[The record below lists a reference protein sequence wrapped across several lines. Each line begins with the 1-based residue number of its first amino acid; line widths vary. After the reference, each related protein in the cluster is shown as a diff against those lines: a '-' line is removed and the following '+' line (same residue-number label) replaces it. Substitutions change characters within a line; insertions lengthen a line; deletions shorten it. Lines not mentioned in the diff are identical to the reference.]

1 MDIGAT
7 GLGLIDYAIFIV
19 ALVAVLI
26 VGLFSGG
33 KIKTLADYA
42 TSRGKKFSTPVLVMT
57 MLATA
62 IGSNTSIGS
71 ISEIYNNGLIYII
84 EDTLTL
90 IGTFLLIQYAA
101 KFIAGRYPGVI
112 SLYGIVEQEYGTLP
126 AKVSSAFAVFDTM
139 ISLSMQIIGMAYVVK
154 TFLGIPFIWGA
165 SISTAV
171 FVLYSSVGGIRS
183 VVYTDVLQFLIIL
196 VVFPILT
203 GIVIYNAGGIDE
215 VLTAVPKEK
224 LQIIDHPD
232 FVEYS
237 FLATFWMMPF
247 SLLLPIFVQR
257 FLMCSDSKELRHMGL
272 TWVLFRLVF
281 IVMLGIIGLS
291 GVVLL
296 SDVSSGKE
304 VIPALMKNYLPI
316 GLKGLAITTFFAIIM
331 STADSYLNAAAVL
344 ISEIMMNKGEREK
357 RDRRELDIAMGIDVE
372 EDDSDRKQIRR
383 ARIGSF
389 ILGGGAFLI
398 ALLDF
403 SFIKVTTIASAIAFG
418 AINIPVFFAPFKK
431 RKLKSINAYMGSI
444 IGGVGSFLLFWGI
457 LGQERVYMVSTFA
470 AFFAIGGWFIGANF
484 FDKNKT
490 TFWRNMRIICTPIG
504 GFSKFLSP
512 PQGYG
517 YITVFGIIS
526 FLMRYGLYPWK
537 LFSQG
542 YLLLSVMLILSCV
555 LLLILAFGD
564 RIKGSSNN
572 LFLTLWI
579 ITIFLAF
586 PFYNM
591 LALLHDPGNIINS
604 ASLLI
609 ALFLTNLLFDWRVSL
624 LMLLVSFLLVS
635 ALNTAI
641 YHQEALF
648 SSPDQIFLAIY
659 AIMAGV
665 LVGMF
670 LKRMWDSA
678 SEEKLE
684 YAYIMA
690 GSVAHELQTPIM
702 EVGGWLEFI
711 PPNSLDK
718 NSITQDKLDEIK
730 KVLLSI
736 RGSYNNSVDTIRRTM
751 QVFTMGRQG
760 RDVVDTDLNMAELV
774 ADAVKTVRIEDSKR
788 DRIRISISPDLVVHA
803 YANNLITILHNLI
816 RNAAMYSLSKDKKA
830 TIRIYNEGRDVIVY
844 DDGVGI
850 RSDRI
855 LTIFDRGTSYDSKR
869 GSGFGLYYCK
879 IEMER
884 LGGRIRCY
892 SREGEFTK
900 FVLSFPEV
908 RAKKAHKNRP
918 VKRNR
923 MRFQ

>member
-42 TSRGKKFSTPVLVMT
+42 TSREKKISTPIIAMT
-57 MLATA
+57 VIATA
-62 IGSNTSIGS
+62 VGSNTSIGAIAEVYKS
-71 ISEIYNNGLIYII
+71 GFIFVVWDIV
-84 EDTLTL
+84 TLF
-90 IGTFLLIQYAA
+90 GTVLLIQYAA
-101 KFIAGRYPGVI
+101 KFIVGRYSGAI
-112 SLYGIVEQEYGTLP
+112 SLYGIVEQEYGVLP
-126 AKVSSAFAVFDTM
+126 AKISSGFAVMNTM
-139 ISLSMQIIGMAYVVK
+139 ISLSMQVIGMAYVTK
-154 TFLGIPFIWGA
+154 TFLGIPFYWGA
-165 SISTAV
+165 ALASAV

-183 VVYTDVLQFLIIL
+183 VVYTDVLQFFIIL
-196 VVFPILT
+196 IVFPLLT
-203 GIVIYNAGGIDE
+203 GFIVYKAGG
-215 VLTAVPKEK
+215 VKEIFLALPENK
-224 LQIIDHPD
+224 LAILDHPK

-237 FLATFWMMPF
+237 FLTIFWMMPF
-247 SLLLPIFVQR
+247 SLMLPIFIQR
-257 FLMCSDSKELRHMGL
+257 FLMCGDSRELKRMGSSWL
-272 TWVLFRLVF
+272 LFRF
-281 IVMLGIIGLS
+281 IFILMVSIIGLS
-291 GVVLL
+291 GISMLEGL
-296 SDVSSGKE
+296 NSGKE
-304 VIPALMKNYLPI
+304 VIPVFMRDYLPI
-316 GLKGLAITTFFAIIM
+316 GIKGLAITAFFAVIM
-331 STADSYLNAAAVL
+331 STADSYLNSATIL
-344 ISEIMMNKGEREK
+344 ISEMMMNKEEREK
-357 RDRRELDIAMGIDVE
+357 RDRRSLDIAMGKEIKLDQ
-372 EDDSDRKQIRR
+372 DDKKQVKR
-383 ARIGSF
+383 AICGSF
-389 ILGGGAFLI
+389 ILGTGAFFI

-403 SFIKVTTIASAIAFG
+403 SFIKIATVASAIAFT
-418 AINIPVFFAPFKK
+418 AVNIPIFFAPFKN
-431 RKLKSINAYMGSI
+431 RKLRSTAAYLGSMI
-444 IGGVGSFLLFWGI
+444 IGGGSFVFFWLW
-457 LGQERVYMVSTFA
+457 LGQDRVYMAS
-470 AFFAIGGWFIGANF
+470 FFTMIFSIAGWFIGANF

-490 TFWRNMRIICTPIG
+490 TFWKNMSIICTPVG
-504 GFSKFLSP
+504 GFSKFLAP
-512 PQGYG
+512 PQGYV
-517 YITVFGIIS
+517 YITVFGIMN
-526 FLMRYGLYPWK
+526 FLMRYGLYPWE

-542 YLLLSVMLILSCV
+542 YLLISSVLILSCV
-555 LLLILAFGD
+555 FLLVLAFGD
-564 RIKGSSNN
+564 RIKGLNN
-572 LFLTLWI
+572 KLFLALWI
-579 ITIFLAF
+579 ITMFLAF

-591 LALLHDPGNIINS
+591 LALLHDPVNIINS
-604 ASLLI
+604 VSLLI
-609 ALFLTNLLFDWRVSL
+609 ALFLMNLLFDWRVSL

-670 LKRMWDSA
+670 LKRMWDAA
-678 SEEKLE
+678 SKEKLE
-684 YAYIMA
+684 YAYTMA

-702 EVGGWLEFI
+702 EVGGWLEFV
-711 PPNSLDK
+711 PPGSLDK
-718 NSITQDKLDEIK
+718 NSTTQEQLDEVK
-730 KVLLSI
+730 NALSSI
-736 RGSYNNSVDTIRRTM
+736 RKSYNNSVDTIRRTM

-855 LTIFDRGTSYDSKR
+855 LTIFDRGTTYDSKR

-908 RAKKAHKNRP
+908 RVKKAHKNRP

>member
-42 TSRGKKFSTPVLVMT
+42 TSRGKKFSTPVLAMT

-62 IGSNTSIGS
+62 IGSNTSIGA
-71 ISEIYNNGLIYII
+71 ISEIYNYGLIYIV
-84 EDTLTL
+84 EDTITL
-90 IGTFLLIQYAA
+90 IGTFLLVQYAA
-101 KFIAGRYPGVI
+101 KFIAGRYSGAI
-112 SLYGIVEQEYGTLP
+112 SLYGIVEQEYGILP
-126 AKVSSAFAVFDTM
+126 AKISSGFAVLLTL
-139 ISLSMQIIGMAYVVK
+139 ISLSAQVIGMAYVVK
-154 TFLGIPFIWGA
+154 TFLGVPFIWGA
-165 SISTAV
+165 GISTMV
-171 FVLYSSVGGIRS
+171 FVLYSSIGGIRS

-196 VVFPILT
+196 IVFPLLT
-203 GIVIYNAGGIDE
+203 GIVIYNVGGIE
-215 VLTAVPKEK
+215 AVLKAVPKEK

-232 FVEYS
+232 LVEYS
-237 FLATFWMMPF
+237 FLAIFWMMPF

-257 FLMCSDSKELRHMGL
+257 FLMCGNSKELRSMGL

-296 SDVSSGKE
+296 TDLSSGKE
-304 VIPALMKNYLPI
+304 VIPALMNNYLPV

-331 STADSYLNAAAVL
+331 STADSYLNAAAIL
-344 ISEIMMNKGEREK
+344 ISEIMMNKEEREK
-357 RDRRELDIAMGIDVE
+357 RDRRELNIAMGMDVT
-372 EDDSDRKQIRR
+372 EDNDDKKQVKR
-383 ARIGSF
+383 AIISSF
-389 ILGGGAFLI
+389 ILGVSSFLL
-398 ALLDF
+398 ALSDF
-403 SFIKVTTIASAIAFG
+403 PFLKIITVVAAVVFSAV
-418 AINIPVFFAPFKK
+418 NIPVFFAPFKSS
-431 RKLKSINAYMGSI
+431 RGKSKNSYLGSV
-444 IGGVGSFLLFWGI
+444 IGGIGSFLFFWLW
-457 LGQERVYMVSTFA
+457 LGQDKAYMASVFTMIFSIA
-470 AFFAIGGWFIGANF
+470 GWFIGANF

-490 TFWRNMRIICTPIG
+490 TFWKNMRIICTPVG

-526 FLMRYGLYPWK
+526 FLMRYGLYPWE

-542 YLLLSVMLILSCV
+542 RLLLSVTLILSCV
-555 LLLILAFGD
+555 LLLTLAFGD
-564 RIKGSSNN
+564 RIKGVSNK

-579 ITIFLAF
+579 ATIFLSF

-591 LALLHDPGNIINS
+591 LSLLHEPENIINS

-648 SSPDQIFLAIY
+648 SSPDQVFLAIY
-659 AIMAGV
+659 AIVAGV

-684 YAYIMA
+684 YAYTMA

-702 EVGGWLEFI
+702 EVGGWLEFV
-711 PPNSLDK
+711 PPGSLDK
-718 NSITQDKLDEIK
+718 NSTTQEQLDEVK
-730 KVLLSI
+730 NALSSI
-736 RGSYNNSVDTIRRTM
+736 RKSYNNSVDTIKRTM
-751 QVFTMGRQG
+751 QVFTMGKQG
-760 RDVVDTDLNMAELV
+760 RDVVDTDLNMAKLV
-774 ADAVKTVRIEDSKR
+774 EEAVKTANIEDTTR
-788 DRIRISISPDLVVHA
+788 ERIQFNISPNLVVHA
-803 YANNLITILHNLI
+803 YDNNLITILHNLI
-816 RNAAMYSLSKDKKA
+816 NNAATYSLSKDKKA
-830 TIRIYNEGRDVIVY
+830 SIRIYNEGRDVIVY

-855 LTIFDRGTSYDSKR
+855 LTIFDRGTTYDSKR
-869 GSGFGLYYCK
+869 GSGFGLYYCS
-879 IEMER
+879 IEMQR
-884 LGGRIRCY
+884 IGGAIRCY
-892 SREGEFTK
+892 SREGEFTQ

-908 RAKKAHKNRP
+908 KVQKERKNKLTKK
-918 VKRNR
+918 KRR
-923 MRFQ
+923 IKP